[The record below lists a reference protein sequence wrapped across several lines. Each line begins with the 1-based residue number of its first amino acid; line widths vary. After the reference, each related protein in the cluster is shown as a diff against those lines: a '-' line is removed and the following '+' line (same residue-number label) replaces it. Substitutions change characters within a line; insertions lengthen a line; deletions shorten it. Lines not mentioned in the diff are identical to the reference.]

1 MARRIAIAVMELRS
15 TCWRR
20 TTLADVGRTIA
31 APGATQA
38 VARAEVVA
46 VELDGH
52 RGVIRR
58 PNLVGALL
66 GKAAAVT
73 KITSLTADERA
84 KHMSDFD
91 SLARL
96 LGPTDRAEA
105 QLTKA
110 ERRRIQGLVDAG
122 GISDLGLVSLGLLVA
137 EHS

>member
-1 MARRIAIAVMELRS
+1 
-15 TCWRR
+15 
-20 TTLADVGRTIA
+20 
-31 APGATQA
+31 
-38 VARAEVVA
+38 
-46 VELDGH
+46 
-52 RGVIRR
+52 
-58 PNLVGALL
+58 
-66 GKAAAVT
+66 
-73 KITSLTADERA
+73 
-84 KHMSDFD
+84 MSDFD